1 MGSRTLTLLLGA
13 CALALGVSARASVF
27 FPVDFDTLARRADL
41 IVRGTVQSSSSALT
55 PDGKQVHTVTRIA
68 VGRTLKGSA
77 PVVVEVR
84 TPGGSVGDFSQK
96 ISGAPEFTPGEEVIV
111 FLRRHGDSGRYG
123 VDSFS
128 LGKFN
133 LSIDQGRRLVTQH
146 VAGVGLQMPDGQIRA
161 PAEFQ
166 PVHEEEFVRRVQKAL
181 GDKATP

>member
-13 CALALGVSARASVF
+13 CALALGVGARASVF
-27 FPVDFDTLARRADL
+27 LPVDFDTLARRADL

-111 FLRRHGDSGRYG
+111 FLRRHGDSGRRVPALAIG
-123 VDSFS
+123 MPRGAASPEKRIHHS
-128 LGKFN
+128 P
-133 LSIDQGRRLVTQH
+133 SRRLKNASPSTS
-146 VAGVGLQMPDGQIRA
+146 G
-161 PAEFQ
+161 
-166 PVHEEEFVRRVQKAL
+166 
-181 GDKATP
+181 